1 MCLAVPGQI
10 VSIEGPQAEV
20 DFGGVLKKVNVS
32 LIEGHIGDWVVVH
45 AGFAIETMDEEEAQ
59 ETLKT
64 GKELLEIE
72 EELENSKETKQKKLS
87 CV

>member
-32 LIEGHIGDWVVVH
+32 LIEGHVGDWVVVH

-59 ETLKT
+59 ETLQT
-64 GKELLEIE
+64 WKELLDME
-72 EELENSKETKQKKLS
+72 EELEKSE
-87 CV
+87 

>member
-10 VSIEGPQAEV
+10 VSIEGPQADV

-32 LIEGHIGDWVVVH
+32 LIEGHVGDWVVVH

-59 ETLKT
+59 ETLQT
-64 GKELLEIE
+64 WKELLEME
-72 EELENSKETKQKKLS
+72 EELEEN
-87 CV
+87 

>member
-32 LIEGHIGDWVVVH
+32 LIEGHVGDWVVVH

-59 ETLKT
+59 ETLQT
-64 GKELLEIE
+64 WKELLEME
-72 EELENSKETKQKKLS
+72 EELEKSE
-87 CV
+87 

>member
-10 VSIEGPQAEV
+10 ISIEGPQAEV

-32 LIEGHIGDWVVVH
+32 LIEGHVGDWVVVH

-59 ETLKT
+59 ETLQT
-64 GKELLEIE
+64 WKELLEME
-72 EELENSKETKQKKLS
+72 EELEKSE
-87 CV
+87 